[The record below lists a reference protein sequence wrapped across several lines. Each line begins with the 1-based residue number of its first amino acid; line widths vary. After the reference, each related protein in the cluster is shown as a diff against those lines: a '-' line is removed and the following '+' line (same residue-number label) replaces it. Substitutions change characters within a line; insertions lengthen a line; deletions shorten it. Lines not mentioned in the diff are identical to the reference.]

1 MNNKI
6 DIDIISSKYKD
17 ELKGKVNSY
26 KETPIVALI
35 TIKNYNEEFISNM
48 KSICEYIGM
57 SFLNVSFDE
66 NVSENKIIKRIKE
79 LNNDKYING
88 IIVNISDK
96 YDYKRIIKSIDKYK
110 NINGNDIYES
120 FIILYIEEMLKH
132 YEMSISSL
140 NVCMCFDN
148 KKIENIIYEKYNKL
162 CNISKCYDKSKY
174 YDIILCDKNDN
185 YDGVIIDVNM
195 NNSMVILMALNNV
208 FESYKKQNG
217 IIDMF
222 DLGW

>member
-35 TIKNYNEEFISNM
+35 TNKGYNEEFISNM

-57 SFLNVSFDE
+57 SFLNVSFDK

-88 IIVNISDK
+88 IIINLSDK

-120 FIILYIEEMLKH
+120 FIILYIEEMFKQ
-132 YEMSISSL
+132 YDISISSL
-140 NVCMCFDN
+140 NVCMNFDN
-148 KKIENIIYEKYNKL
+148 KRIEDIIYEKYNKL
-162 CNISKCYDKSKY
+162 CNISKCYDKSKC
-174 YDIILCDKNDN
+174 YDIVLCDKNDN
-185 YDGVIIDVNM
+185 YDSVVIDVNM
-195 NNSMVILMALNNV
+195 SNSMVILMALNNV

-222 DLGW
+222 DMEW